1 MQKSKLNLFF
11 TIILGC
17 LLVGPLFS
25 VNAATLYFRPIS
37 GNVSVGDII
46 QTDVLIDTKGVSIN
60 ASEATVAFP
69 VDLLDI
75 VSISKTGSIFTMWV
89 QEPSFSNLNGTVSY
103 SGGLP
108 TPGFTG
114 SAGKVISVVFRAKKT
129 GSSSLYFS
137 SASVL
142 ANDGMGTELIEGTGK
157 AIFTASQ
164 AAITPPQNQT
174 QKSSVAIQENSESG
188 NVPNMPIILSSTH
201 PNQDSWY
208 SATTVKYSWPVGQDI
223 ISDRTLISHSASLTP
238 NVVYAP
244 AIRSKTV
251 DNLDDGIW
259 YFRVQLKNENG
270 WGGVA
275 TFKAQIDTSA
285 PTAFNI
291 LVKEGNETNNP
302 QPTLNFKSTDSVSG
316 IDYYEIKIDNSDPLR
331 TQQNDFQ
338 LPKQSPGK
346 HTVIVKAVDKAG
358 NSTVAVV
365 DVKIN
370 TIESPKIEDYSK
382 TIQTDSSFVIK
393 GSSVLNSVVTLHV
406 SDGVKDISVDK
417 QAVNADGSWIAII
430 SSPAKAGIYDIWAEA
445 TDYAGAQSA
454 PSPSISIEVKSPI
467 FARIGTLDVT
477 YAIIIRTL
485 LALVAILLVGVTYL
499 MKKLV
504 IIKKQLIEHSAI
516 IHKKAK
522 TVQVKKTIKK
532 KKPRKV
538 KLYEIGGEL

>member
-17 LLVGPLFS
+17 LLIAPLFS
-25 VNAATLYFRPIS
+25 VNAAMLYFRPIS

-75 VSISKTGSIFTMWV
+75 VSVSKTGSIFTMWV

-157 AIFTASQ
+157 AIFTANQ
-164 AAITPPQNQT
+164 AAATSLQT
-174 QKSSVAIQENSESG
+174 QKPSSENSESS
-188 NVPNMPIILSSTH
+188 NVPNVPIILSSTH
-201 PNQDSWY
+201 PNQNSWY
-208 SATTVKYSWPVGQDI
+208 SGTTVKYSWPVDQDTV
-223 ISDRTLISHSASLTP
+223 SDRTLISHSASLTP
-238 NVVYAP
+238 NVVYTP

-259 YFRVQLKNENG
+259 YFKVQLKNENG
-270 WGGVA
+270 WGGIT
-275 TFKAQIDTSA
+275 TFKTQIDTSA
-285 PTAFNI
+285 PTAFSI

-302 QPTLNFKSTDSVSG
+302 QPTLSFKSADSVSG
-316 IDYYEIKIDNSDPLR
+316 IDYYEIKIDNSDPIR

-346 HTVIVKAVDKAG
+346 HTIIVKAVDKAG
-358 NSTVAVV
+358 NSTVAVA
-365 DVKIN
+365 DIKIN
-370 TIESPKIEDYSK
+370 TIECPKIEDYSK
-382 TIQTDSSFVIK
+382 TVQTDSSFIVK

-406 SDGVKDISVDK
+406 SDGVKDVSVDK
-417 QAVNADGSWIAII
+417 QLVNADGSWIAII